1 MNLIPPEQLNF
12 DNVPYISGNIGNNCG
27 TIPLNAFKN
36 SYFINHQNYFASKP
50 PGEIRQNLINNNNN
64 SYIKDN
70 NLDSYNNQDYNKP
83 LNDINRNNI
92 NNNIINNNFNN
103 NANNDEEKKD
113 DNEIE
118 DPDED
123 MFRDQ
128 NNKVKE
134 EESKKDDESQLSED
148 SEKNSD
154 NEQEFHDHL
163 LAQYEK
169 VKRVKNKWKVTL
181 KGCVVQNDNKEYIC
195 GKVHGELEREW

>member
-1 MNLIPPEQLNF
+1 MRIKYPSIPVNLN
-12 DNVPYISGNIGNNCG
+12 NMTSSSGNIGNNFE
-27 TIPLNAFKN
+27 AFPFNTLKN
-36 SYFINHQNYFASKP
+36 QYYMNSQNFFTSKP
-50 PGEIRQNLINNNNN
+50 QGEIRQNKININE
-64 SYIKDN
+64 YIKDN
-70 NLDSYNNQDYNKP
+70 NIDPHNNQ
-83 LNDINRNNI
+83 LINNI
-92 NNNIINNNFNN
+92 NENNIINNNLNN
-103 NANNDEEKKD
+103 NGNNDKEKKD
-113 DNEIE
+113 ENVIE

-128 NNKVKE
+128 NIKE
-134 EESKKDDESQLSED
+134 KEESKKDDESQLSED

-195 GKVHGELEREW
+195 GRVHGELEREW